1 MSFMSFAQRFV
12 SRVHAYQR
20 VFKKDNPDVKA
31 VLCDLG
37 RIAPVDPTVKVAK
50 PYNKNSAEVWIY
62 IGRRQVVSH
71 ILGKINMTEE
81 ELNNIIKQEQL
92 QQQQNNSIKG

>member
-1 MSFMSFAQRFV
+1 MSFMTFAQRFV

-37 RIAPVDPTVKVAK
+37 RIAPVDPTSKIAE
-50 PYNKNSAEVWIY
+50 PYDKNRIKLY
-62 IGRRQVVSH
+62 IMIGRRQVVSH
-71 ILGKINMTEE
+71 ILAKINMTEE
-81 ELNNIIKQEQL
+81 ELSNIIKQEQL
-92 QQQQNNSIKG
+92 QKQQQEFKG

>member
-1 MSFMSFAQRFV
+1 MSLLSFAQRFV

-37 RIAPVDPTVKVAK
+37 KLAPVDPTSKLVK
-50 PYNKNSAEVWIY
+50 PYRDNEVYIM

-71 ILGKINMTEE
+71 VLAKINMTEE
-81 ELNNIIKQEQL
+81 ELSNIIKQEQL
-92 QQQQNNSIKG
+92 KQQQQSVMKG

>member
-1 MSFMSFAQRFV
+1 MGFLTFAQRFV
-12 SRVHAYQR
+12 STVRSYKR
-20 VFKKDNPDVKA
+20 VFKKENPDVRA
-31 VLCDLG
+31 VLADLG

-50 PYNKNSAEVWIY
+50 PFNKNSNEVWMY

-71 ILGKINMTEE
+71 ILGKINMKEE
-81 ELNNIIKQEQL
+81 ELSNIIKQEQL

>member
-1 MSFMSFAQRFV
+1 MGFMTFAQRFV

-37 RIAPVDPTVKVAK
+37 RIAPVDPTSKIAE
-50 PYNKNSAEVWIY
+50 PYDKNRIKLY
-62 IGRRQVVSH
+62 IMIGRRQVVSH
-71 ILGKINMTEE
+71 ILAKINMTEE
-81 ELNNIIKQEQL
+81 ELSNIIKQEQL
-92 QQQQNNSIKG
+92 QKQQQEFKG

>member
-1 MSFMSFAQRFV
+1 MGLLSFAQKFV

-20 VFKKDNPDVKA
+20 VFDKNNPDVKA

-37 RIAPVDPTVKVAK
+37 RIAPVDPTSKISK
-50 PYNKNSAEVWIY
+50 PYIDNEVFMA

-71 ILGKINMTEE
+71 ILAKINMTEE
-81 ELNNIIKQEQL
+81 ELSNIIKQEQL
-92 QQQQNNSIKG
+92 KQQQESFKG

>member
-1 MSFMSFAQRFV
+1 MGLLSFAQRFV

-37 RIAPVDPTVKVAK
+37 RIAPVDPTSKIAE
-50 PYNKNSAEVWIY
+50 PYDKNRIKLY
-62 IGRRQVVSH
+62 IMIGRRQVVSH
-71 ILGKINMTEE
+71 ILAKINMTEE
-81 ELNNIIKQEQL
+81 ELSNIIKQEQL
-92 QQQQNNSIKG
+92 QKQQQEFKG

>member
-1 MSFMSFAQRFV
+1 MTFAQRFV

-37 RIAPVDPTVKVAK
+37 RIAPVDPTSKIAE
-50 PYNKNSAEVWIY
+50 PYDKNRIKLY
-62 IGRRQVVSH
+62 IMIGRRQVVSH
-71 ILGKINMTEE
+71 ILAKINMTEE
-81 ELNNIIKQEQL
+81 ELSNIIKQEQL
-92 QQQQNNSIKG
+92 QKQQQEFKG

>member
-1 MSFMSFAQRFV
+1 MGFMTFAQRFV

-37 RIAPVDPTVKVAK
+37 RIAPVDPTSKIAE
-50 PYNKNSAEVWIY
+50 PYDKNMIKLY
-62 IGRRQVVSH
+62 IMIGRRQVVSH
-71 ILGKINMTEE
+71 ILAKINMTEE
-81 ELNNIIKQEQL
+81 ELSNIIKQEQL
-92 QQQQNNSIKG
+92 QKQQQEFKG

>member
-37 RIAPVDPTVKVAK
+37 RIAPVDPTSKIAE
-50 PYNKNSAEVWIY
+50 PYDKNRIKLY
-62 IGRRQVVSH
+62 IMIGRRQVVSH
-71 ILGKINMTEE
+71 ILAKINMTEE
-81 ELNNIIKQEQL
+81 ELSNIIKQEQL
-92 QQQQNNSIKG
+92 QKQQQEFKG